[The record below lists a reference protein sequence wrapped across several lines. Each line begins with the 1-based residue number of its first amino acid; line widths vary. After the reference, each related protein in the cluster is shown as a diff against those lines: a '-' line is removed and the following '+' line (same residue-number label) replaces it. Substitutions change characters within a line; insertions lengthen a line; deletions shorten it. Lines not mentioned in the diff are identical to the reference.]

1 MTPHV
6 DDGLL
11 QDFQEGLL
19 PPEVEEEVRRHL
31 AECSQCRREL
41 ETLADLLDAMA
52 ELPQEA
58 QPSRDLWP
66 QVAWRITGEQ
76 ASAADAGAGGAEVDQ
91 VAEWGGVSRGDG
103 VGGGSLAEDRFGPRR
118 LRGRRINLA
127 AWQLLAA
134 SLVVALVSG
143 ASVWAF
149 LSGRGGE
156 EGPMTVPAPWIA
168 QQAVLD
174 QAYGGYDEAVAD
186 LESALEQGRHVLG
199 PETVLVLWKKTWP
212 SSTKPSRKQERPW
225 PWIPAALWSGGF
237 WRKTCGGRS
246 VSSGTRCRRST
257 RTLEGSR

>member
-31 AECSQCRREL
+31 AECSRCRREL

-52 ELPQEA
+52 ELPQEV

-91 VAEWGGVSRGDG
+91 VAEWGGVSRGYG
-103 VGGGSLAEDRFGPRR
+103 VGGGSLAEDRFGARR

-199 PETVLVLWKKTWP
+199 PETVLVLEENLAIIDQAIQEAREALALDPGSAVVRRILAENLRWK
-212 SSTKPSRKQERPW
+212 
-225 PWIPAALWSGGF
+225 
-237 WRKTCGGRS
+237 
-246 VSSGTRCRRST
+246 VSLLRHAVSAVYTNT
-257 RTLEGSR
+257 

>member
-66 QVAWRITGEQ
+66 QVAWRITGTQ
-76 ASAADAGAGGAEVDQ
+76 AGAEDAGAGGAEVDK

-103 VGGGSLAEDRFGPRR
+103 VGGGGLAEDRFGVRR

-156 EGPMTVPAPWIA
+156 EGPMAVPAPWIA
-168 QQAVLD
+168 QQAALD

-199 PETVLVLWKKTWP
+199 PETVLVLEENLAIIDRAIQEAREALASDPGSAVVRRILAENLRWK
-212 SSTKPSRKQERPW
+212 
-225 PWIPAALWSGGF
+225 
-237 WRKTCGGRS
+237 
-246 VSSGTRCRRST
+246 VSLLRHAVSAVYTNT
-257 RTLEGSR
+257 

>member
-103 VGGGSLAEDRFGPRR
+103 VGGGSLAEDRFGARR

-199 PETVLVLWKKTWP
+199 PETVLVLEENLAIIDQAIQEAREALALDPGSAVVRRILAENLRWK
-212 SSTKPSRKQERPW
+212 
-225 PWIPAALWSGGF
+225 
-237 WRKTCGGRS
+237 
-246 VSSGTRCRRST
+246 VSLLRHAVSAVYTNT
-257 RTLEGSR
+257 

>member
-31 AECSQCRREL
+31 AECSRCRREL
-41 ETLADLLDAMA
+41 ETLAGLLDAMA

-66 QVAWRITGEQ
+66 QVAWRITGER
-76 ASAADAGAGGAEVDQ
+76 ASAEDAGAGGAEVDQ

-103 VGGGSLAEDRFGPRR
+103 VGGGSLAEDRFGARR

-156 EGPMTVPAPWIA
+156 EGPMTVSAPWIA

-199 PETVLVLWKKTWP
+199 PETVLVLEENLAIIDQAIQEAREALALDPGSAVVRRILAENLRWK
-212 SSTKPSRKQERPW
+212 
-225 PWIPAALWSGGF
+225 
-237 WRKTCGGRS
+237 
-246 VSSGTRCRRST
+246 VSLLRHAVSAVYTNT
-257 RTLEGSR
+257 